1 MIGYAS
7 YSSNQYISQD
17 ELVTSHV
24 DLVKRIAHHLIA
36 RLPSSVEIDDLLQA
50 GMIGLLEASRN
61 FDASKGA
68 SFDTYAGIR
77 IRGSML
83 DEVRRLDWTPRSV
96 HQKHRQVSE
105 AVREIQ
111 AETGRPAESQEIA
124 ARLGISID
132 EYHDILAD
140 TAGSRLFSFEEAT
153 EDWQVGHELPASDIA
168 TPDQALGEDQFREYL
183 VEAIAELPERE
194 RLVLSLYYE
203 RELNLKEI
211 GAVLGVSESRVCQIH
226 GQALIRLRAM
236 TSNGA

>member
-1 MIGYAS
+1 MIGYAN

-24 DLVKRIAHHLIA
+24 DLVKRIAHHLVA
-36 RLPSSVEIDDLLQA
+36 RLPASVEIDDLLQA

-96 HQKHRQVSE
+96 HQKHRQVSA

-140 TAGSRLFSFEEAT
+140 SAGSRLFSFEEAN
-153 EDWQVGHELPASDIA
+153 EDWQVGQELPASDVA
-168 TPDQALGEDQFREYL
+168 TPDQAFGDDQFREFL
-183 VEAIAELPERE
+183 IEAIGDLPERE

-226 GQALIRLRAM
+226 GQALVRLRAM
-236 TSNGA
+236 TSKGA

>member
-140 TAGSRLFSFEEAT
+140 TAGSRLFSFEEAN

-168 TPDQALGEDQFREYL
+168 TPDQALDEDQFREYL
-183 VEAIAELPERE
+183 VEAISELPERE

-236 TSNGA
+236 TNSGA

>member
-7 YSSNQYISQD
+7 YSSNQYVSQD

-36 RLPSSVEIDDLLQA
+36 RLPSGVEIDDLLQA

-105 AVREIQ
+105 AIREIQ

-124 ARLGISID
+124 TRLGITID
-132 EYHDILAD
+132 DYHDILAD
-140 TAGSRLFSFEEAT
+140 TAGSRLFSFEEAN
-153 EDWQVGHELPASDIA
+153 EDWQNGHELPPSDTA
-168 TPDQALGEDQFREYL
+168 TPDQALGDDQFREYL
-183 VEAIAELPERE
+183 AEAIDELPERE

-226 GQALIRLRAM
+226 GQALVRLRAM
-236 TSNGA
+236 TRNGA